1 MHVRRREDYAN
12 AVYREIHMNRVLRFY
27 MRLFTAA
34 QVAAPAVLLLV
45 FLRPLYCNDYALMI
59 YFQRR
64 AVQFFSA
71 FHRLWGYDPF
81 YSAGYPLNFTWN
93 SNVVLQFLS
102 VLFRPAPEYIVLS
115 VATFA
120 SVAMGPLVFWLALGN
135 FGLKDTRRGAALIL
149 LCAYWW
155 TGLPAVMMLLGM
167 PSALFAIHLS
177 FLTVSYYYRFFNEND
192 PRVIKW
198 LYVLSPLCFLSHKT
212 AIVLVG
218 MPVAALLIIHIRRV
232 SLKSLAHL
240 AAICALTVA
249 FNSFWLIPFLHLVK
263 YKVTLPEAPH
273 GLNNDPLRIFKDYLT
288 FSKIFSHRVLSLNKE
303 SWPIVIPNTIFRV
316 ALLTFGIHG
325 FGVLLRERRRATA
338 SFLGWTAAFFMAL
351 IYFGSFWK
359 PSAELNPTRY
369 IGYMDFFLAV
379 PAVVSFGAIWRR
391 LSHENGQPMQRAVT
405 RLAKPALAIV
415 LVISFA
421 PFLIFLNQIR
431 IPPDKYTLELTAYL
445 RDNTSRNGR
454 IMLEDSGW
462 NDRDGLP
469 PKYAGGHYPALMS
482 DLTGREFIGGP
493 YPYAFLSHHFA
504 DFHDGVFLRK
514 RLADFG
520 PEEMRESL
528 DLYNIKWIVC
538 WSRDCKNY
546 FGVSPQ
552 TYKHRRLIGKFSV
565 FERTEYQ
572 PSPFIAGSGRV
583 VADIKGI
590 RCYRVKPENGKV
602 ILKYHYFEGLRATG
616 GGKIR
621 AAHFG
626 RDPIGFIE
634 VDNPGYNFRIINS
647 YKWNSSLSR

>member
-1 MHVRRREDYAN
+1 
-12 AVYREIHMNRVLRFY
+12 MNRIARFY
-27 MRLFTAA
+27 MRLFVTAH
-34 QVAAPAVLLLV
+34 VAAPAVLLLV
-45 FLRPLYCNDYALMI
+45 FLRPLYANDYALML

-64 AVQFFSA
+64 AVQFFGA

-93 SNVVLQFLS
+93 SNVVLQFLA

-120 SVAMGPLVFWLALGN
+120 SAAMGPLVFWLALGN
-135 FGLKDTRRGAALIL
+135 FGLKDTRRAVAMIL

-155 TGLPAVMMLLGM
+155 TGLPAVMLLLGM
-167 PSALFAIHLS
+167 PSALFAFHLS
-177 FLTVSYYYRFFNEND
+177 FLTVSYYYRFFSEDD

-198 LYVLSPLCFLSHKT
+198 LYILSPLCFLSHKT

-218 MPVAALLIIHIRRV
+218 MPVALLLAIHIRKV
-232 SLKSLAHL
+232 KLKTLAHL
-240 AAICALTVA
+240 AAICTLTIA

-273 GLNNDPLRIFKDYLT
+273 GLSNDPFRIFKDYLT
-288 FSKIFSHRVLSLNKE
+288 FSKIFSHRVLELNKE

-316 ALLTFGIHG
+316 ALLLFGIHG
-325 FGVLLRERRRATA
+325 LCVLRRDKRRAVA
-338 SFLGWTAAFFMAL
+338 AFLGGTVAFFMAL

-379 PAVVSFGAIWRR
+379 PAAVSFGAVWRR
-391 LSHENGQPMQRAVT
+391 LSGKNGRPIQRAVT
-405 RLAKPALAIV
+405 RLAKPAPAIGF
-415 LVISFA
+415 IITIA

-431 IPPDKYTLELTAYL
+431 TPLDKDTLALTAYL
-445 RDNTSRNGR
+445 RDSTSVDGR

-469 PKYAGGHYPALMS
+469 PKYGGGHYPALMS
-482 DLTGREFIGGP
+482 ELTGREFIGGP
-493 YPYAFLSHHFA
+493 YPYVFLAHHFA

-514 RLADFG
+514 RLADFK
-520 PEEMRESL
+520 PNEMRESL

-546 FGVSPQ
+546 FGVSP
-552 TYKHRRLIGKFSV
+552 RLYNPVSKIGKFTV
-565 FERTEYQ
+565 YERPGYT
-572 PSPFIAGSGRV
+572 PDAFIAGSGRV
-583 VADIKGI
+583 TADIKGI
-590 RCYRVKPENGKV
+590 RCYRVKPENGRV

-621 AAHFG
+621 AARIG
-626 RDPIGFIE
+626 RDPIGFIA
-634 VDNPGYNFRIINS
+634 VDNPGRNFRITNS
-647 YKWNSSLSR
+647 YKWSGSPAR